1 MTDGLNAVWSNDR
14 AAHTDT
20 NPKNLEL
27 APHSS
32 HLTPHARDY
41 ILLTLITT
49 YYSRS

>member
-27 APHSS
+27 AHILYIVYYGHSEGLHS
-32 HLTPHARDY
+32 N
-41 ILLTLITT
+41 I
-49 YYSRS
+49 